1 MGLVLYGSYPDR
13 KLGASN
19 LVYDEII
26 NYYLNQSNIQTTVI
40 LYSPRGNKN
49 HLKSPQISDDGKE
62 IKVIHLHKRKSPFE
76 EKFDV
81 VLALD
86 IKAGILLKN
95 LNAKLKV
102 AWLGDIE
109 YSAIFEHYLTSIKN
123 RKITFFDLPRVILK
137 IVKSMFAYKI
147 ILKSLNLI
155 IVSSRN
161 SINFLRIIGV
171 NSYFLP
177 YPLEFADRIN
187 YLDIR
192 KELSNPKKRVFLFYG
207 NLMGLGSKSAVSEL
221 QSVFIPALIK
231 TYGKNGFD
239 LQITGKFDPQSD
251 IFIKLRQFP
260 EVKFTGFVSDIN
272 SEIEFAHYCIFPI
285 KSRVGN
291 RSRII
296 HAMSLHKLCISHCA
310 TSKSNP
316 FLESGKNCILYRN
329 QYDLEIW
336 LQKLKLNELDEHQIS
351 ENAFKSYE
359 KTYKSLVALD
369 RIQESI
375 VQELRRIN

>member
-1 MGLVLYGSYPDR
+1 M
-13 KLGASN
+13 
-19 LVYDEII
+19 
-26 NYYLNQSNIQTTVI
+26 
-40 LYSPRGNKN
+40 
-49 HLKSPQISDDGKE
+49 
-62 IKVIHLHKRKSPFE
+62 
-76 EKFDV
+76 
-81 VLALD
+81 
-86 IKAGILLKN
+86 
-95 LNAKLKV
+95 
-102 AWLGDIE
+102 
-109 YSAIFEHYLTSIKN
+109 
-123 RKITFFDLPRVILK
+123 
-137 IVKSMFAYKI
+137 
-147 ILKSLNLI
+147 
-155 IVSSRN
+155 
-161 SINFLRIIGV
+161 
-171 NSYFLP
+171 
-177 YPLEFADRIN
+177 
-187 YLDIR
+187 
-192 KELSNPKKRVFLFYG
+192 
-207 NLMGLGSKSAVSEL
+207 
-221 QSVFIPALIK
+221 
-231 TYGKNGFD
+231 
-239 LQITGKFDPQSD
+239 QITGKFDPQSD

-296 HAMSLHKLCISHCA
+296 HAMSLHKLCISHYA